1 MTVPAFVTTRAGS
14 DHHRVILALI
24 VLGIV
29 SFFRM
34 TARGAR
40 CLAAGRMTGTDRHTR
55 DVDRRALRAGLDP
68 EAVLERALDAR
79 VQRVQAVQRER
90 LD

>member
-1 MTVPAFVTTRAGS
+1 VAVPAFVITGVPALIIIL
-14 DHHRVILALI
+14 VILALI

-40 CLAAGRMTGTDRHTR
+40 RLAGRVDDRDGPPR
-55 DVDRRALRAGLDP
+55 G
-68 EAVLERALDAR
+68 
-79 VQRVQAVQRER
+79 
-90 LD
+90 

>member
-1 MTVPAFVTTRAGS
+1 VLAFLITGVPALIIIL
-14 DHHRVILALI
+14 VILALI

-40 CLAAGRMTGTDRHTR
+40 RLAGRVDDRDGPPR
-55 DVDRRALRAGLDP
+55 G
-68 EAVLERALDAR
+68 
-79 VQRVQAVQRER
+79 
-90 LD
+90 